1 MARMQRLCLLPSH
14 SYRRTAAWLSIAN
27 RSRPGNNVDNIV
39 DMAVKTI
46 SISMD
51 ERTYRQAKAAAERA
65 GVPMS
70 AWMSRSAKEKVQRDA
85 AATVAEIDR
94 GTGHAWA
101 AWAEASEQDFGTPEA
116 GKGAA

>member
-1 MARMQRLCLLPSH
+1 M
-14 SYRRTAAWLSIAN
+14 
-27 RSRPGNNVDNIV
+27 

-70 AWMSRSAKEKVQRDA
+70 AWMSRSAREKVQRDA
-85 AATVAEIDR
+85 ATTVAELDR

-101 AWAEASEQDFGTPEA
+101 AWAEASEEDFTNPET

>member
-1 MARMQRLCLLPSH
+1 MP
-14 SYRRTAAWLSIAN
+14 RRE
-27 RSRPGNNVDNIV
+27 NVIDNVI

-51 ERTYRQAKAAAERA
+51 ERTYRQAKAAAEMA
-65 GVPMS
+65 GLPMS

-94 GTGHAWA
+94 GTEHAWV
-101 AWAEASEQDFGTPEA
+101 AWAEASEKDFSNPEA

>member
-1 MARMQRLCLLPSH
+1 
-14 SYRRTAAWLSIAN
+14 
-27 RSRPGNNVDNIV
+27 
-39 DMAVKTI
+39 MAVKTI

-51 ERTYRQAKAAAERA
+51 ERTYRQAKAAAELA
-65 GVPMS
+65 GLPMS

-85 AATVAEIDR
+85 ATKVAEIDR

-101 AWAEASEQDFGTPEA
+101 SWAEASEKDFNNPEA

>member
-1 MARMQRLCLLPSH
+1 M
-14 SYRRTAAWLSIAN
+14 
-27 RSRPGNNVDNIV
+27 

-51 ERTYRQAKAAAERA
+51 ERTYRQAKAAAELA
-65 GVPMS
+65 GLPMS
-70 AWMSRSAKEKVQRDA
+70 AWMSRSAREKVQRDA
-85 AATVAEIDR
+85 AAVVAEFDR

-101 AWAEASEQDFGTPEA
+101 AWAEASEQDFSTPES